1 MQLIPYLKTTFGLTD
16 DLLEHLEQ
24 VAVTKRYLKK
34 DIILDAAHYSR
45 KVFFIEQGLVRMFY
59 YKSGK
64 AITHYFFSEQTFA
77 GGTESV
83 FYNKKSMYGI
93 EALEPSIITLIPFYA
108 IAELAS
114 HSIAMNKLIQ
124 AILLQALIGFS
135 ARLQSLQFETAQ
147 ERYHKLMEQH
157 PDILLRAPLGDI
169 ASYLGISQQTL
180 SVIRSQR

>member
-77 GGTESV
+77 AGTESV
-83 FYNKKSMYGI
+83 FYHKKSMYGI
-93 EALEPSIITLIPFYA
+93 EALEPSIITLIPFDA

-124 AILLQALIGFS
+124 TILLQALIGFS

-147 ERYHKLMEQH
+147 ERYQKLTEQH

>member
-16 DLLEHLEQ
+16 DLLDHMDR
-24 VAVTKRYLKK
+24 ASVTKTYSKK
-34 DIILDAAHYSR
+34 DIILDTEHYSR
-45 KVFFIEQGLVRMFY
+45 NVYFIEQGLVRMFY

-64 AITHYFFSEQTFA
+64 DITHYFFSEQTFA
-77 GGTESV
+77 AGTESV
-83 FYNKKSMYGI
+83 FYHKKSMYGM
-93 EALEPSIITLIPFYA
+93 EALEPSIITLIPFDA

-114 HSIAMNKLIQ
+114 RSIAMNKLIQ

-147 ERYHKLMEQH
+147 ERYQKLMEQY